1 MRHAGRSALLSAL
14 CLLSAC
20 SNDVRAER
28 ASAPSAGHPPENTT
42 GRPRPNTDTGAR
54 AGAQDGHQQG
64 DARGGE
70 ARSEGEPRGEGDGT
84 GCALQLLATGDLVLN
99 QVATEAV
106 LAEGP
111 SGYTSLL
118 AGYARARRRRPSAL
132 AYVNLEHPLVQDRRE
147 LHRGWPRLDPDHPAS
162 PPVLGT
168 TPPLADALRAAGVD
182 VVSLANNHSYDQDHD
197 GLRRTAAELTRVGVA
212 YAGAGESEAEAFAPA
227 WIARGGCRVAFFSF
241 TENFNRRAD
250 DDPPFIAAH
259 LARRSLALSAL
270 RAARAHADVMVVAV
284 HWGRDFSTGPRGD
297 LRRLADELVEAGA
310 DVVLG
315 TGPHVLHSV
324 ERRESTRGAAVVAYS
339 LGNFVSGMGRA
350 YRAGHPPRSV
360 RHPANEVP
368 DALDAVLL
376 EVTVTRVAERIE
388 IAPLHAIP
396 LFTEN
401 NWLAHRASGGTVP
414 NLIRV
419 RALADMPSEVRAE
432 RRPIIARALGPE
444 VTLR

>member
-1 MRHAGRSALLSAL
+1 MRHTSRSALLSAV
-14 CLLSAC
+14 CLLCAC

-28 ASAPSAGHPPENTT
+28 VPAPSAGHAPDEREQSATE
-42 GRPRPNTDTGAR
+42 
-54 AGAQDGHQQG
+54 
-64 DARGGE
+64 GE
-70 ARSEGEPRGEGDGT
+70 AEAPT
-84 GCALQLLATGDLVLN
+84 AGCALELLATGDLVLN

-118 AGYARARRRRPSAL
+118 AGYAQTRRTRPDAL
-132 AYVNLEHPLVQDRRE
+132 AYVNLEHPLVQDRRD
-147 LHRGWPRLDPDHPAS
+147 LHRGWPRLDPEHPAS

-197 GLRRTAAELTRVGVA
+197 GLRRTATELTRVGVV
-212 YAGAGESEAEAFAPA
+212 YAGAGESENEAFAPA
-227 WIARGGCRVAFFSF
+227 WIVRGGCRVAFFSF
-241 TENFNRRAD
+241 TDSFNRRAS
-250 DDPPFIAAH
+250 DDPPFVAAH
-259 LARRSLALSAL
+259 LARRPLALSAL
-270 RAARAHADVMVVAV
+270 RAARPHADVLVVAV
-284 HWGRDFSTGPRGD
+284 HWGRDFSQGPRSD
-297 LRRLADELVEAGA
+297 LRRLADELVGAGA

-315 TGPHVLHSV
+315 TGPHVLHRV
-324 ERRESTRGAAVVAYS
+324 ERRESPRGDAVVAYS

-376 EVTVTRVAERIE
+376 EVEVSRVAERVR

-396 LFTEN
+396 LFTDN
-401 NWLAHRASGGTVP
+401 NWLAHRESGGTLP
-414 NLIRV
+414 HLIRV
-419 RALADMPSEVRAE
+419 RALSDMPDEVHAE